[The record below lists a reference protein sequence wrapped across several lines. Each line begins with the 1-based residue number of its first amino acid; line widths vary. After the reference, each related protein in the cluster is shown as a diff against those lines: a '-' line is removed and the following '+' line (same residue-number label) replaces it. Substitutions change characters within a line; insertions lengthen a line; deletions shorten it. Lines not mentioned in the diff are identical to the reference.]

1 MKALPQECEEAEDWL
16 VTYADAITLLMCFFV
31 MLVSFSKVDLE
42 LYDEVMSGISEEI
55 GKLTPGKVTDD
66 LKQEIEDFV
75 FAQQLENV
83 VTVTKNDRG
92 LTLSL
97 KTANF
102 FRPGTADLAP
112 VATPALAA
120 IGQILNAD
128 KYTEYMV
135 EVEGH
140 TDSAPIKTARF
151 PSNWELA
158 AGRSSTVVRNFLET
172 SLWKKRFTAI
182 SYGPTRPKVPNV
194 DEMGE
199 PLPVNMAINRR
210 IEINI
215 VRMSLDQ
222 KAEFRATM
230 AKLEAEAARKAAE
243 ERARAE
249 QERIHNLT
257 QGLESQVRQP
267 QATDPVFAP
276 EIQTPGPVPDQAPDQ
291 PQTLPPGPT
300 Q

>member
-1 MKALPQECEEAEDWL
+1 MKALPPEPDEAEDWL

-31 MLVSFSKVDLE
+31 MLVSFSKIDLE

-75 FAQQLENV
+75 FAQKLENV
-83 VTVTKNDRG
+83 VTVTKTDRG
-92 LTLSL
+92 ITLSL

-112 VATPALAA
+112 IATPALAA
-120 IGQILNAD
+120 IGQILGAD
-128 KYTEYMV
+128 KYMEYMV

-140 TDSAPIKTARF
+140 TDSVPIKTARF

-158 AGRSSTVVRNFLET
+158 GGRSSTVVRHFLT
-172 SLWKKRFTAI
+172 TDMWKKRFTAT

-215 VRMSLDQ
+215 ARMSPDQ
-222 KAEFRATM
+222 KEEFRTM
-230 AKLEAEAARKAAE
+230 QAKAAADAARKAAE
-243 ERARAE
+243 ERVRAE
-249 QERIHNLT
+249 QQRIHDMT
-257 QGLESQVRQP
+257 KGLESQIRQP
-267 QATDPVFAP
+267 QPTDPVFAP
-276 EIQTPGPVPDQAPDQ
+276 GQTGVPTPVPAPQQD
-291 PQTLPPGPT
+291 P
-300 Q
+300 